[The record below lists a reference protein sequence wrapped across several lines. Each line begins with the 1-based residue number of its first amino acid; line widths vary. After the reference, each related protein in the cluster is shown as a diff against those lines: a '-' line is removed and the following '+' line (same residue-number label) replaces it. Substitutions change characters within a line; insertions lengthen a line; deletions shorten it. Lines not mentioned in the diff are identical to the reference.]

1 MSNATTQTNAKFA
14 DFIGQSPVPVLVDF
28 YADWCGPCHMMSPI
42 LNDLK
47 NAWGDKIRI
56 IKVDTERQPQIAAEY
71 QISGIPTLIMFKDGK
86 PVHRTS
92 GVMPLPRLQ
101 QEYGRFL

>member
-1 MSNATTQTNAKFA
+1 METIIASNKFA
-14 DFIGQSPVPVLVDF
+14 EFIASSDAPVLVDF

-47 NAWGDKIRI
+47 STWGDRIRI
-56 IKVDTERQPQIAAEY
+56 IKVDTERQPQIAAQF
-71 QISGIPTLIMFKDGK
+71 QISGIPTLILFKDGK

-92 GVMPLPRLQ
+92 GVMPVPRLV
-101 QEYGRFL
+101 QEYGKYL

>member
-1 MSNATTQTNAKFA
+1 METATASNKFA
-14 DFIGQSPVPVLVDF
+14 EFIASSDTPVLVDF

-47 NAWGDKIRI
+47 STWGDRIRI
-56 IKVDTERQPQIAAEY
+56 IKVDTERQPQIAAQF
-71 QISGIPTLIMFKDGK
+71 QISGIPTLILFKEGK

-92 GVMPLPRLQ
+92 GVMPLQRLV
-101 QEYGRFL
+101 QEYGRFLG

>member
-1 MSNATTQTNAKFA
+1 MKTTTASKFN
-14 DFIGQSPVPVLVDF
+14 DFIAQSDVPVLVDF

-47 NAWGDKIRI
+47 SAWGDRVKI
-56 IKVDTERQPQIAAEY
+56 IKVDTEAQPNIAAQF
-71 QISGIPTLIMFKDGK
+71 QISGIPTLIMFKGGK
-86 PVHRTS
+86 VVHRTS

-101 QEYGRFL
+101 QEYGRFLDA